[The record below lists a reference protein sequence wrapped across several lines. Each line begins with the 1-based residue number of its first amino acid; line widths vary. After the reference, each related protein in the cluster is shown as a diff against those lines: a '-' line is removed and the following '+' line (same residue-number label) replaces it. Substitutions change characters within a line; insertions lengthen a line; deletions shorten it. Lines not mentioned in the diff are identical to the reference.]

1 MEINEAVGKKQQ
13 GLALARGKWA
23 KFTEKITDDTK
34 AATVAF
40 LLENQ
45 QNWMESLE
53 EDTKVQAI
61 GSFDKY
67 VFPLIQIVYPNLISA
82 DLVSV
87 QPMQGPT
94 SLIFYRDTRF
104 GSSKG
109 AVNAGDSMFSSRTGW
124 NDAAGF
130 HYSDEVVQGEVWA
143 TADGTG
149 GTGTL
154 TWTLSL
160 AYSPIRPGSLVFSY
174 TPFGGSGTSTAKDDG
189 AGGFV
194 FSTPSDAGVTNT
206 VNYANGQVTLTFDTG
221 KSPTTGPIDATY
233 EYNSEGSTQVPQVDI
248 VLTSTPV
255 QSRPRKLRARWSLE
269 SAAMLKAVH
278 GKDAEVDILNDM
290 ANELKIEVDREIIN
304 DLLNLASANHTSG
317 VIPQEVFKKAPP
329 TNVSLYMHRQS
340 FIYSM
345 TSLSNKIFKAT
356 RRHGANWMVCGVNV
370 ANIIQGQDGIS
381 FTPSGNY
388 SGSGAQFI
396 GTLNG
401 MWKIYIDPYL
411 DADTGIMGYQ
421 GDSMLDTGYVYAPWI
436 PFYSTPTYVLDDFIG
451 RKGLLTHY
459 GKKPVNGLFYGKLVL
474 QAGP

>member
-1 MEINEAVGKKQQ
+1 MEITEAIGKKQQ

-23 KFTEKITDDTK
+23 KFTESVKDDNK
-34 AATVAF
+34 AATLGF

-45 QNWMESLE
+45 QNWMESLD

-130 HYSDEVVQGEVWA
+130 HYSDEVVAGEVWA
-143 TADGTG
+143 TADGTA

-160 AYSPIRPGSLVFSY
+160 SYSPLRPGSVSFAYEDSSAAAA
-174 TPFGGSGTSTAKDDG
+174 TITDDG
-189 AGGFV
+189 AGGLI
-194 FSTPSDAGVTNT
+194 STKAGDLAGTNT
-206 VNYANGQVTLTFDTG
+206 VNYANGQVTVTFDTG
-221 KSPTTGPIDATY
+221 RAPTAGPIVATY

-304 DLLNLASANHTSG
+304 DLLNLASANNTSG

-340 FIYSM
+340 FVYSM

-370 ANIIQGQDGIS
+370 ANIIQGQEGIA

-421 GDSMLDTGYVYAPWI
+421 GDSMLDTGFVYAPWI

-474 QAGP
+474 VAGP